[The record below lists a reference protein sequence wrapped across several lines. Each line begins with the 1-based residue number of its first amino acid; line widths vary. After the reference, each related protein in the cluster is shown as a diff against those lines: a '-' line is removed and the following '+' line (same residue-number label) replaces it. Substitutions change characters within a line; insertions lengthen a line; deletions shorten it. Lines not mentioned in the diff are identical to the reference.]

1 MDEFWQIL
9 IILFPKVRMT
19 ETINLKNLIP
29 ILINASAIS
38 CEIMDRS
45 SRNYAI
51 KHKDGNDPV
60 T

>member
-1 MDEFWQIL
+1 
-9 IILFPKVRMT
+9 MT